1 MTRLSIGLLLIASF
15 SAAAG
20 QLLFKLG
27 AQGHA
32 RLIEFANMQILLG
45 LLLYL
50 IGTAIW
56 VYVLST
62 ERLTEVYAFTAL
74 TFVLVYVAGVFVV
87 GERLV
92 MSTVIGICLILA
104 GLYLI
109 VARPGNV

>member
-1 MTRLSIGLLLIASF
+1 MTRFSVFLLLIASF

-32 RLIEFANMQILLG
+32 RLVEFANVQIVLG
-45 LLLYL
+45 LFFYL
-50 IGTAIW
+50 VGTAIW

-87 GERLV
+87 GEKLIT
-92 MSTVIGICLILA
+92 STVIGIGLILV

-109 VARPGNV
+109 VAKPAIV